1 MLQHVRLVLTGAI
14 QRARMAQKR
23 ERNVRPMSE
32 VQEPSTSVALRQS
45 LVGSILMFL
54 LGNVK
59 IAVYRE
65 VCAVHG
71 LLSIL

>member
-1 MLQHVRLVLTGAI
+1 
-14 QRARMAQKR
+14 
-23 ERNVRPMSE
+23 MSE